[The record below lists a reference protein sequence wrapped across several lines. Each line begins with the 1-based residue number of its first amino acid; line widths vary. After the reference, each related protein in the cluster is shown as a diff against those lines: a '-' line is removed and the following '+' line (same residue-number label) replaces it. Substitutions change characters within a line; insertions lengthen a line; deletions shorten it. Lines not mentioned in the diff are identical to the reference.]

1 MESRQEPGFRL
12 TPQLLM
18 GLLIISAG
26 IIFTLDNI
34 GVADVRSYLRYWP
47 VGLIAIGLLKLQ
59 QARGGGGAFGGLLF
73 ITAGAWLLLESF
85 EIVNLSVWQLWPVL
99 LVFFGASMVWQ
110 GIHGR
115 SYRSGG
121 TTDANATI
129 SGLAVLGGVSRGNN
143 SRNFK
148 GGDLT
153 AVMGGCEIDLRQAAI
168 DGEAVLDVFA
178 MWGGIEMRVPDDW
191 TVVSRVIPVLGGFDD
206 KTRPPQGAGAPRLVV
221 RGFAIMG
228 GIEVKN

>member
-1 MESRQEPGFRL
+1 MEPRPEPGFHL

-18 GLLIISAG
+18 GLLVISIG
-26 IIFTLDNI
+26 IIFTLENL
-34 GVADVRSYLRYWP
+34 GVADVRTYLRYWP
-47 VGLIAIGLLKLQ
+47 VGLIAVGLLKVQ
-59 QARGGGGAFGGLLF
+59 QARDGGGAFAGLLF
-73 ITAGAWLLLESF
+73 IVVGGWLLLESF
-85 EIVNLSVWQLWPVL
+85 EIVRLSVWELWPVL

-110 GIHGR
+110 GLYGR
-115 SYRSGG
+115 SRRSYDSA
-121 TTDANATI
+121 DANATI
-129 SGLAVLGGVSRGNN
+129 SGLAILGGVSRGSN

-153 AVMGGCEIDLRQAAI
+153 AVLGGCEIDLRRAAI

-178 MWGGIEMRVPDDW
+178 MCGGIEIRVPDDW
-191 TVVSRVIPVLGGFDD
+191 IVVSRVTPVLGGYDD
-206 KTRPPQGAGAPRLVV
+206 KTRPSQSAEAHRLVI